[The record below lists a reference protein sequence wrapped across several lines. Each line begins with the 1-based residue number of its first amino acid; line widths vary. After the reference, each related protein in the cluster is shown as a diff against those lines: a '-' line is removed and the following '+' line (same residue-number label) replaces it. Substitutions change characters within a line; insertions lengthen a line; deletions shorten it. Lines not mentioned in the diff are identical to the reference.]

1 MSMTI
6 YFKNGE
12 TLHVAGKEGERIKR
26 LITKFLTET
35 RREGYSPLLIVIN
48 EEDLEKTDLILNID
62 EVACIR

>member
-12 TLHVAGKEGERIKR
+12 TLHIPGDGGEELKQDVGEMIAGEKAISGF
-26 LITKFLTET
+26 ITVRDDET
-35 RREGYSPLLIVIN
+35 GRVIMV
-48 EEDLEKTDLILNID
+48 LNVD

>member
-12 TLHVAGKEGERIKR
+12 TLHISGQGGEELKQDVGEMIAGERAISS
-26 LITKFLTET
+26 FLTIRDDKT
-35 RREGYSPLLIVIN
+35 GKVIMV
-48 EEDLEKTDLILNID
+48 LNID